1 MSSTR
6 FFRGRTG
13 TAWMAFAAL
22 AFGLSACGGGGGGGS
37 NPLPVGGGGGPSP
50 TPVSSPVASPSAKA
64 STSPGPLSVP
74 AQACA
79 SVTPA
84 PGGGTTLCGVLVDDQ
99 HGLPLAGAP
108 VKLMPW
114 GNGPGTCGPTPPPLS
129 ITPENDGC
137 PTPMPSPQVT
147 TAPNGTF
154 VLGNVPTG
162 HDLLVIGTDAV
173 PTIPPGYAPET
184 CPPGQVVC
192 ATPTPVPGTP
202 YQATVHD
209 NITVTA
215 TNAVQVLIAPT
226 LPTVPQG
233 YIAPS
238 WEVNGEYRLATLNA
252 LTEMP
257 CVVAWEYLRA
267 QDGFAGSSVDEWL
280 LENARAANAYSQV
293 APAGTLLP
301 ALAPGPNSSGG
312 VSCDE
317 ATVTP
322 VGVPIA
328 SQNARMLWFAGQY
341 LPYGY
346 NGNTTASAM
355 GFAQILTDPRSYA
368 QASPYPTTW
377 P

>member
-22 AFGLSACGGGGGGGS
+22 AFGLSACGGGGGGS
-37 NPLPVGGGGGPSP
+37 NPLPVGGGASP
-50 TPVSSPVASPSAKA
+50 TPISSPV
-64 STSPGPLSVP
+64 TTPGPLSVP

-173 PTIPPGYAPET
+173 PTIPPGYAPEVCNGGLGT
-184 CPPGQVVC
+184 SSCPT
-192 ATPTPVPGTP
+192 ATPMPGTP

-209 NITVTA
+209 NITVTT

-257 CVVAWEYLRA
+257 CVVAWEYERA
-267 QDGFAGSSVDEWL
+267 QNGLAGSTVDEWL
-280 LENARAANAYSQV
+280 LENARADMAYVYAAS
-293 APAGTLLP
+293 P
-301 ALAPGPNSSGG
+301 
-312 VSCDE
+312 
-317 ATVTP
+317 ATVTTP
-322 VGVPIA
+322 QLTLAVGGSGGSSCDNTVVTTTTFVP
-328 SQNARMLWFAGQY
+328 
-341 LPYGY
+341 PY
-346 NGNTTASAM
+346 A
-355 GFAQILTDPRSYA
+355 TDPRVLWIGGKYA
-368 QASPYPTTW
+368 YYSAFGGTNNEAAGIEEIPIDPRSFTQPSPLPNW